1 MMISSIIASFL
12 LLTPLV
18 SSAPQYKNSTQPTQD
33 DQFDY
38 IVVGSGPGG
47 GPLAVNLA
55 EAGWSVLLLEAGR
68 NLTGKNS
75 QLIPAFIGE
84 AQFDPAQ
91 SWEFYVKDYS
101 NETQAARNDK
111 LIWQKPDGGKWVG
124 QNPPEGST
132 PLGVWYPRAGTLGGC
147 DTHNGGLTVRPSD
160 WDWDNIVNLTGDS
173 TWNHDHMLEYFEKL
187 ERNLFLQPSTP
198 GHGFSGYQPV
208 GRGDK
213 SLFEK
218 EPQILAV
225 AQGSAAAFGFT
236 ARAVSQDFDI
246 IAQKDI
252 NEASPDRDLRNDVYQ
267 ISFKKDERG
276 RRYSSGTRVN
286 EGVSRGLPLTVR
298 YDSLVTKVL
307 IDDGLSATG
316 VEYLEGESLY
326 KADPRATGNNTGTRR
341 TATAKREVIISAGAF
356 NTPQILLLSGIGP
369 AAELEKHNISLV
381 VDLPGVGRRLQ
392 DHYEVPVIQEFPNN
406 FTFWDDCDVPE
417 GQANPCYERWEKNG
431 TGPWSTLGFYNFV
444 LKTSSV
450 TPRVGERDL
459 ILYGAADGILGHLP
473 PYTDFNTG
481 ILGATNVY
489 TYTISE
495 SHSRNRA
502 GTVTLRSSDPR
513 DVPEINFEYFTDG
526 GDKDVQGLVDGIEFA
541 RKIFKS
547 MPGLDGLT
555 REVYP
560 GEDVKT
566 QEQLKQYVRD
576 QAYGHHASSTA
587 AIGSDD
593 DPLAVLDSKFR
604 VRGVKSLRVVD
615 ASAFPETPGTFPLI
629 SIFMASEK
637 ASEAIL
643 KDAASVGN

>member
-1 MMISSIIASFL
+1 MVPLALAKLLFFVPLALSASS
-12 LLTPLV
+12 
-18 SSAPQYKNSTQPTQD
+18 YKNSTQPIED
-33 DQFDY
+33 DHFDY

-55 EAGWSVLLLEAGR
+55 QAGWSVLLLEAGR
-68 NLTGKNS
+68 NYTGKDN
-75 QLIPAFIGE
+75 QRIPAFIGE

-101 NETQAARNDK
+101 NETQASRNDK
-111 LIWQKPDGGKWVG
+111 LVWKKPDGSYWVG

-132 PLGVWYPRAGTLGGC
+132 ALGVWYPRAGTLGGC

-160 WDWDNIVNLTGDS
+160 WDWDNFVNLTGDS
-173 TWNHDHMLEYFEKL
+173 SWAHEHMLEYFEKI
-187 ERNLFLQPSTP
+187 ERNLFLPKSTP

-208 GRGDK
+208 SRGEK

-225 AQGSAAAFGFT
+225 AQGSAAASGFT
-236 ARAVSQDFDI
+236 ARSTSQDFDV
-246 IAQKDI
+246 IAQQDI
-252 NEASPDRDLRNDVYQ
+252 NELSLDRDLRNDVYQ

-276 RRYSSGTRVN
+276 RRYSSGSRVN
-286 EGVSRGLPLTVR
+286 DAVAQGLPLTVR
-298 YDSLVTKVL
+298 FDSLVTKVL
-307 IDDGLSATG
+307 INDFLRATG

-326 KADPRATGNNTGTRR
+326 RADPRSTGNETGIRR
-341 TATAKREVIISAGAF
+341 NVSAKREVIVSAGAF
-356 NTPQILLLSGIGP
+356 NTPQILLLSGVGP
-369 AAELEKHNISLV
+369 ADELKKHNIPV
-381 VDLPGVGRRLQ
+381 IVDLPGVGRNLQ
-392 DHYEVPVIQEFPNN
+392 DHYEIPVIQEFPNN
-406 FTFWDDCDVPE
+406 FTYWDDCDVPE
-417 GQANPCYERWEKNG
+417 GQVNPCYEKWEKNG
-431 TGPWSTLGFYNFV
+431 TGPWSTLGFFNFV
-444 LKTSSV
+444 LKTSSE

-459 ILYGAADGILGHLP
+459 ILYGAAEGILGHLP
-473 PYTDFNTG
+473 PYTNLTG
-481 ILGATNVY
+481 ILSATNVY

-526 GDKDVQGLVDGIEFA
+526 GDKDVQGLVDGIKFA
-541 RKIFKS
+541 RQIFKS
-547 MPGLDGLT
+547 MPGLGGLT

-566 QEQLKQYVRD
+566 HEQLKQYVRD

-593 DPLAVLDSKFR
+593 DPLAVLDSNFR
-604 VRGVKSLRVVD
+604 VRGVQSLRVVD

-637 ASEAIL
+637 ASDAIL
-643 KDAASVGN
+643 KDASYTDN

>member
-1 MMISSIIASFL
+1 MLSSIITSL
-12 LLTPLV
+12 LLLV
-18 SSAPQYKNSTQPTQD
+18 PSVLSAPSYQNSTQTSED
-33 DQFDY
+33 DYFDY

-55 EAGWSVLLLEAGR
+55 QAGWSVLLLEAGR
-68 NLTGKNS
+68 NYTGKDN
-75 QLIPAFIGE
+75 QQIPAFIGE

-111 LIWQKPDGGKWVG
+111 LVWKKPDGSYWVG
-124 QNPPEGST
+124 RNPPEGST

-160 WDWDNIVNLTGDS
+160 WDWDNIANLTGDS
-173 TWNHDHMLEYFEKL
+173 SWTHDHMLGYFERL
-187 ERNLFLQPSTP
+187 ERNLFLPPSTP

-208 GRGDK
+208 GLGDK

-218 EPQILAV
+218 EPQVLAI
-225 AQGSAAAFGFT
+225 AQGSAAALGFA
-236 ARAVSQDFDI
+236 ARAISQDFDV
-246 IAQKDI
+246 IAQQDI
-252 NEASPDRDLRNDVYQ
+252 NAVSADRDLQNDLYQ

-276 RRYSSGTRVN
+276 RRFSSGSRVN
-286 EGVSRGLPLTVR
+286 EGVAKGLPLTVR
-298 YDSLVTKVL
+298 FDSLVTKVVL
-307 IDDGLSATG
+307 DDALRATG
-316 VEYLEGESLY
+316 VEYLEGESIY
-326 KADPRATGNNTGTRR
+326 MADPRATRNNTGIRR
-341 TATAKREVIISAGAF
+341 TAAAKREVIVSAGAF

-369 AAELEKHNISLV
+369 AAELKKHNIPVL
-381 VDLPGVGRRLQ
+381 VDLPGVGRNLQ

-406 FTFWDDCDVPE
+406 FTFWDDCNVPE
-417 GQANPCYERWEKNG
+417 GQVNPCYERWEKNG
-431 TGPWSTLGFYNFV
+431 TGPWSTLGFFNFV

-459 ILYGAADGILGHLP
+459 ILYGSADAVIGHLP
-473 PYTDFNTG
+473 PYTDFTSG
-481 ILGATNVY
+481 LEGATNVY

-513 DVPEINFEYFTDG
+513 EVPEINFEYFADG
-526 GDKDVQGLVDGIEFA
+526 GDKDVQGLVDGIEFT

-547 MPGLDGLT
+547 IPGFDGLT

-566 QEQLKQYVRD
+566 QEQLRQYVRD

-593 DPLAVLDSKFR
+593 DPLSVLDSRFR

-629 SIFMASEK
+629 SFFMASEK
-637 ASEAIL
+637 ASDAIL
-643 KDAASVGN
+643 EDAASSDV